1 MLDLVR
7 LFVGGIGIAG
17 FFYLARRIPPLL
29 RARTEWANRVGAATR
44 YEAWR
49 GTPGSGPDLADR
61 LDISPSTLSR
71 ILNGKMDISYEM
83 AVRLSAVLGRTAESW
98 INLQAA
104 YSLEKAKS
112 KIDTRSLKP
121 LAFA

>member
-1 MLDLVR
+1 VLDLVR

-17 FFYLARRIPPLL
+17 FVYLALRLPPLL

-61 LDISPSTLSR
+61 LEGELIANRLRRLIGVGVASLAG
-71 ILNGKMDISYEM
+71 IL
-83 AVRLSAVLGRTAESW
+83 
-98 INLQAA
+98 
-104 YSLEKAKS
+104 
-112 KIDTRSLKP
+112 
-121 LAFA
+121 LALLT

>member
-17 FFYLARRIPPLL
+17 FVYLALRVPPLL

-49 GTPGSGPDLADR
+49 GTPGSGADLADR
-61 LDISPSTLSR
+61 LEGELIANRLRRLIGVGVASLAG
-71 ILNGKMDISYEM
+71 IL
-83 AVRLSAVLGRTAESW
+83 
-98 INLQAA
+98 
-104 YSLEKAKS
+104 
-112 KIDTRSLKP
+112 
-121 LAFA
+121 LALLT

>member
-1 MLDLVR
+1 VLDLVR

-17 FFYLARRIPPLL
+17 FVYLALRVPPLL

-61 LDISPSTLSR
+61 LEGELIANRLRRLIGVGVASLAG
-71 ILNGKMDISYEM
+71 IL
-83 AVRLSAVLGRTAESW
+83 
-98 INLQAA
+98 
-104 YSLEKAKS
+104 
-112 KIDTRSLKP
+112 
-121 LAFA
+121 LALLA

>member
-1 MLDLVR
+1 VLDLVR

-17 FFYLARRIPPLL
+17 FFYLVHRLPPLL

-61 LDISPSTLSR
+61 LEGELIANRLRRLVGVGVASLAG
-71 ILNGKMDISYEM
+71 IL
-83 AVRLSAVLGRTAESW
+83 
-98 INLQAA
+98 
-104 YSLEKAKS
+104 
-112 KIDTRSLKP
+112 
-121 LAFA
+121 LALLT

>member
-17 FFYLARRIPPLL
+17 FVYLALRLPPLL

-61 LDISPSTLSR
+61 LEGELISNRLRRLTGVGLAAAAG
-71 ILNGKMDISYEM
+71 IL
-83 AVRLSAVLGRTAESW
+83 
-98 INLQAA
+98 
-104 YSLEKAKS
+104 
-112 KIDTRSLKP
+112 
-121 LAFA
+121 LALLT

>member
-17 FFYLARRIPPLL
+17 FVYLALRLPPLL

-61 LDISPSTLSR
+61 LEGELINNRLR
-71 ILNGKMDISYEM
+71 RLAGVGLAAAAGIL
-83 AVRLSAVLGRTAESW
+83 
-98 INLQAA
+98 
-104 YSLEKAKS
+104 
-112 KIDTRSLKP
+112 
-121 LAFA
+121 LALLT

>member
-17 FFYLARRIPPLL
+17 FVYLALRVPPLL

-61 LDISPSTLSR
+61 LEGELIANRLRRLIGVGVASLAG
-71 ILNGKMDISYEM
+71 IL
-83 AVRLSAVLGRTAESW
+83 
-98 INLQAA
+98 
-104 YSLEKAKS
+104 
-112 KIDTRSLKP
+112 
-121 LAFA
+121 LALLA

>member
-7 LFVGGIGIAG
+7 LFVGGLGIAG
-17 FFYLARRIPPLL
+17 FVYLALRVPPLL

-61 LDISPSTLSR
+61 LEGELIANRLRRLIGVGVASLAG
-71 ILNGKMDISYEM
+71 IL
-83 AVRLSAVLGRTAESW
+83 
-98 INLQAA
+98 
-104 YSLEKAKS
+104 
-112 KIDTRSLKP
+112 
-121 LAFA
+121 LALLT

>member
-1 MLDLVR
+1 VLDLVR

-17 FFYLARRIPPLL
+17 FIYLALRLPPLL

-61 LDISPSTLSR
+61 LEGELIANRLHRLVGVGIASLAG
-71 ILNGKMDISYEM
+71 IL
-83 AVRLSAVLGRTAESW
+83 
-98 INLQAA
+98 
-104 YSLEKAKS
+104 
-112 KIDTRSLKP
+112 
-121 LAFA
+121 LALLT

>member
-1 MLDLVR
+1 VLDLVR

-17 FFYLARRIPPLL
+17 FVYLALRLPPLL

-61 LDISPSTLSR
+61 LEGELISNRLR
-71 ILNGKMDISYEM
+71 RLAGVGLAAAAGIL
-83 AVRLSAVLGRTAESW
+83 
-98 INLQAA
+98 
-104 YSLEKAKS
+104 
-112 KIDTRSLKP
+112 
-121 LAFA
+121 LALLT

>member
-17 FFYLARRIPPLL
+17 FVYLALRLPPLL
-29 RARTEWANRVGAATR
+29 RARTEWTNRVGAATR

-61 LDISPSTLSR
+61 LEGELISNRLR
-71 ILNGKMDISYEM
+71 RLAGVGLAAAAGIL
-83 AVRLSAVLGRTAESW
+83 
-98 INLQAA
+98 
-104 YSLEKAKS
+104 
-112 KIDTRSLKP
+112 
-121 LAFA
+121 LALLT

>member
-1 MLDLVR
+1 VLDLVR

-17 FFYLARRIPPLL
+17 FIYLARRLPPLL

-61 LDISPSTLSR
+61 LEGELIANRLRRLIGVGVASLAG
-71 ILNGKMDISYEM
+71 IL
-83 AVRLSAVLGRTAESW
+83 
-98 INLQAA
+98 
-104 YSLEKAKS
+104 
-112 KIDTRSLKP
+112 
-121 LAFA
+121 LALLT

>member
-7 LFVGGIGIAG
+7 LFVGGIGIAE
-17 FFYLARRIPPLL
+17 FVYLALRVPPLL

-61 LDISPSTLSR
+61 LEGELIANRLRRLIGVGVASLAG
-71 ILNGKMDISYEM
+71 IL
-83 AVRLSAVLGRTAESW
+83 
-98 INLQAA
+98 
-104 YSLEKAKS
+104 
-112 KIDTRSLKP
+112 
-121 LAFA
+121 LALLT